1 MLHRPLARVQHG
13 GSSAAVCGP
22 APTAGKLGRG
32 TMRYVLTLANV
43 PNLALGFT
51 FVEAAKRAAASR
63 RKRSHGGS
71 AEVPSVP
78 S

>member
-1 MLHRPLARVQHG
+1 
-13 GSSAAVCGP
+13 
-22 APTAGKLGRG
+22 
-32 TMRYVLTLANV
+32 MRYVLTLANV

-78 S
+78 SRPERECQQCLIDSVGE